1 MCTILYN
8 LYCYY
13 FKRGARNKLINALA
27 KKKNST
33 QTGLAVIPD

>member
-1 MCTILYN
+1 MRTILYK

-27 KKKNST
+27 KKNQYTDRFGSNT
-33 QTGLAVIPD
+33 